1 MKVGFQ
7 GTLGSYSEEA
17 LYKYFGKNN
26 IKANGYPLSE
36 DVCLALEKGEVASII
51 LPVEN
56 SIVGNVDINMDLIY
70 KHGFYAMA
78 EVYLPINHCLLANKG
93 TKLEEIQIVHSHP
106 IALAQCHDF
115 FVENKIK
122 PVPEFDTAGAS
133 KILSLKETTKEATIA
148 SKLCSEYYGLE
159 IISDSVQKVRN
170 NITRFLVLVLERDI
184 PEAIK
189 LEKTSIAF
197 ATNHKP
203 GALLECLGIFADFG
217 INLTKIQSRPIPEN
231 PFMYIFYSDFLGSI
245 KDENVSNCLKCLKEH
260 TETIKII
267 GSYPRGQVS

>member
-7 GTLGSYSEEA
+7 GTLGSYSQEA
-17 LYKYFGKNN
+17 LYKYFGKKD
-26 IKANGYPLSE
+26 IEAIGLPLSE
-36 DVCLALEKGEVASII
+36 DVCLALENEEVASII

-70 KHGFYAMA
+70 KHNFYAMG

-93 TKLEEIQIVHSHP
+93 TKLEDIKIVHSHP

-115 FVENKIK
+115 FVKNKIK

-133 KILSLKETTKEATIA
+133 KLLSVRDTNHEATIA
-148 SKLCSEYYGLE
+148 SRLCSDYYGLE
-159 IISDSVQKVRN
+159 IISDSVQKVTK
-170 NITRFLVLVLERDI
+170 NITRFLVLVLEKDI
-184 PEAIK
+184 PNAIK

-197 ATNHKP
+197 STNHKP

-217 INLTKIQSRPIPEN
+217 VNLTKIQSRPIPEN
-231 PFMYIFYSDFLGSI
+231 PFMYIFYADFLGSI
-245 KDENVSNCLKCLKEH
+245 NDESIKNCLKSLKEH
-260 TETIKII
+260 TSDIKIL
-267 GSYPRGQVS
+267 GSYPRGTI